1 MGSIKLSVCFNLH
14 RNIGFNPHFCQW
26 RPHSSVRNG
35 SCSVASQYKRR
46 SSTSSSSEEAKCKS
60 STPQPCLKKV
70 LVPIGAG
77 TEEMEAVIIIDVLRR
92 AGAHVTVASVERD
105 LQIKASLQ
113 VNIIA
118 DTLISSCGQETFDL
132 VVLPGGMPGSAR
144 LRDSEILKT
153 ITRKQAEAGRL
164 YGAISAAPVI
174 ALDAWG
180 LLTAVE
186 VTVHPAF
193 SWKLSSFW
201 TVTSNVHRDKL
212 LTTSRGPGTAMEFA
226 LSLVEQLFGKEKSEE
241 IEKTLVT
248 KNNDGNGSKREEYN
262 AVDWEV
268 KTIPRRL
275 PHMSKTT
282 KKQTAGDGSKG
293 QSEKDN
299 CASVD
304 QKKPSPSAN
313 QELLSNGIQQ
323 VANGSEEME
332 AVIVIDILRRAKANV
347 VVASIEET
355 LEVVGSRNVKFVA
368 DKLIEDAASSEYD
381 LIILPGGMPGA
392 KRLQK
397 SVSLRKLLRE
407 QALSNRIYGAIC
419 ASPVVV
425 LETHGLLKGKKAT
438 AYPSFSG
445 KLLDQGAV
453 NAQVVIDGK
462 LITSRGPGTAIEFSL
477 AMVDKLYGKERAKNV
492 SKGIVYDYS

>member
-241 IEKTLVT
+241 IEKTLVL
-248 KNNDGNGSKREEYN
+248 
-262 AVDWEV
+262 V
-268 KTIPRRL
+268 P
-275 PHMSKTT
+275 
-282 KKQTAGDGSKG
+282 
-293 QSEKDN
+293 
-299 CASVD
+299 
-304 QKKPSPSAN
+304 
-313 QELLSNGIQQ
+313 

>member
-268 KTIPRRL
+268 KTIPRVL
-275 PHMSKTT
+275 VP
-282 KKQTAGDGSKG
+282 
-293 QSEKDN
+293 
-299 CASVD
+299 
-304 QKKPSPSAN
+304 
-313 QELLSNGIQQ
+313 